1 MRKAY
6 GFMIATLLALAIAC
20 PRVLAQAQSSSSQ
33 APDTAKGRASRAA
46 EQLDINTASKAQL
59 DALPGIGPTYAQK
72 IISNRPYRTT
82 LELVKKNVIPQS
94 TYNRIRHLIVVH
106 PGAVRHG

>member
-6 GFMIATLLALAIAC
+6 GFMIAMLLALAIAC

-33 APDTAKGRASRAA
+33 ATDTTKSRASRAA
-46 EQLDINTASKAQL
+46 QQLDINTASKAQL

-82 LELVKKNVIPQS
+82 HELVKKNVIPQS

-106 PGAVRHG
+106 PGAVRYG

>member
-1 MRKAY
+1 MRKGY
-6 GFMIATLLALAIAC
+6 GFMIATLLALGIAC
-20 PRVLAQAQSSSSQ
+20 VQILAQAQSSQST
-33 APDTAKGRASRAA
+33 DTAKGRASRTAQ
-46 EQLDINTASKAQL
+46 QLDINTASKAQL

-82 LELVKKNVIPQS
+82 LELVKKNVIPQP